1 MICKLMN
8 FNFEESIVLSPEN
21 FGQDSSYFLNSSKIR
36 SEVLWNDKVSLEKG
50 IKETIRWGEKN
61 WNILSK
67 LPDYYKHT
75 I

>member
-1 MICKLMN
+1 L
-8 FNFEESIVLSPEN
+8 
-21 FGQDSSYFLNSSKIR
+21 
-36 SEVLWNDKVSLEKG
+36 LEDG
-50 IKETIRWGEKN
+50 IKETIRWVELN